1 MRRKSTRKRLW
12 QRKTLLTVL
21 FLGLVQMAIA
31 DSYVPF
37 VQEGR
42 MLVVESYDKPF
53 GGHDET
59 CLMLMGDTIIDGH
72 QAKKGYLRSK
82 QGPDYNC
89 ALFEENRK
97 VYIVQRGE
105 QEATLLYDFSL
116 RNIGDTYN
124 EGAKKMVLDQVD
136 YVTVKDSQYR
146 RLHLKSYSQ
155 MGDNLYYGGDVVWV
169 EGIGSTRIGIK
180 TDSYTTENFT
190 LLGVMQDGREIF
202 TNADFERPAGDD
214 YQSPSVLEDGKEWIY
229 RYIDFADE
237 AKSYDYRYFLY
248 GDTVIFGLTYRKL
261 YRENGNNDGTTA
273 FAAALF
279 EAGKVV
285 FYYDDLLKQDLALY
299 DFSRRQHTWT
309 NLSSMEL
316 LQFATHDPVTVN
328 GITRDL
334 IGFRANATAG
344 TVDGYWAEGIGSC
357 VDFLTPKAFS
367 PRSHVLLKECRRDG
381 QTLFELADFP
391 LTPHTPLPQQPR
403 LHYHAMLKEGKKWQ
417 YQYHHFEEWGDIEHP
432 ENGFGYDETVS
443 DLVYVLRGDTV
454 VNGVAAHKMYVDK
467 EDGSSSYYGA
477 WAEQDRKV
485 YFVRKDTQEQVLYFD
500 FSMKCDQEFQSREDY
515 YTSFY
520 LHHTDTLT
528 VNGREYN
535 HFHFNEC
542 KYDFEYFQWM
552 EGMGK
557 TGEQGGILFPELVK
571 YFNCICD
578 YQSFVSCHE
587 DGVQI
592 YPQLPED
599 LSVES
604 TTRLADRVGDKGLY
618 DMTGR
623 RLTNS
628 KWSNGQMP
636 KGVYIR
642 DGRKVV
648 VK

>member
-1 MRRKSTRKRLW
+1 MTR
-12 QRKTLLTVL
+12 TFLLSL
-21 FLGLVQMAIA
+21 AITIFCNMLYA
-31 DSYVPF
+31 QEDDSYMPF

-42 MLVVESYDKPF
+42 VLVAESNDKAF
-53 GGHDET
+53 GGHDEA
-59 CLMLMGDTIIDGH
+59 CLMLTGDTVVGGH
-72 QAKKGYLRSK
+72 QATKAYLRLK
-82 QGPDYNC
+82 EGPAYNC
-89 ALFEENRK
+89 AVFEENRK
-97 VYIVQRGE
+97 VYVIQRGK

-116 RNIGDTYN
+116 REIGDTYT
-124 EGAKKMVLDQVD
+124 EGSKKIVLDQVD
-136 YVTVKDSQYR
+136 YVTVKGSQYR
-146 RLHLKSYSQ
+146 RLHLKSYYQ
-155 MGDNLYYGGDVVWV
+155 MGDNLYAGDDVVWV
-169 EGIGSTRIGIK
+169 EGIGSPSIGIK
-180 TDSYTTENFT
+180 TDSYTTVNFS
-190 LLGVMQDGREIF
+190 LLGVVQDGLEIF
-202 TNADFERPAGDD
+202 TDADFERPDGDD
-214 YQSPSVLEDGKEWIY
+214 HQSPSVLEDGKEWIY
-229 RYIDFADE
+229 RYTDFADE
-237 AKSYDYRYFLY
+237 AKSYDYRYFLD
-248 GDTVIFGLTYRKL
+248 GDTVISGLTYRKL
-261 YRENGNNDGTTA
+261 YRENGNNDGITT

-285 FYYDDLLKQDLALY
+285 FYYDNLLKQDLALY
-299 DFSRRQHTWT
+299 DFSGRQHTWT

-316 LQFATHDPVTVN
+316 LQFATHEPVTVN

-334 IGFRANATAG
+334 IGFRANVTAG
-344 TVDGYWAEGIGSC
+344 DVIGYWAEGIGSC

-367 PRSHVLLKECRRDG
+367 QRSHVLLKECRRDG

-403 LHYHAMLKEGKKWQ
+403 LPYHPMLKEGKMWK

-477 WAEQDRKV
+477 WAEQDQKV

-500 FSMKCDQEFQSREDY
+500 FSMKCDQEFKSREDY
-515 YTSFY
+515 YASFY

-528 VNGREYN
+528 VNGRDYN
-535 HFHFNEC
+535 QYHFNEC
-542 KYDFEYFQWM
+542 ANDFELFLWM

-557 TGEQGGILFPELVK
+557 TGEQGGILYPELVK
-571 YFNCICD
+571 SFNCICD

-592 YPQLPED
+592 YPQQSED
-599 LSVES
+599 QSVGT
-604 TTRLADRVGDKGLY
+604 TTRLAVSVGDKGLY

-623 RLTNS
+623 RLTSS
-628 KWSNGQMP
+628 KWSNLQMP
-636 KGVYIR
+636 RGVYIR

-648 VK
+648 VR